1 VLDVVPDMDSR
12 TKRHRSSGSPA
23 LRPDPADRHASRRA
37 SRGVDR
43 LTPPWPTRSD
53 AAAITAS
60 AVALERLD
68 ARVRVLCESLA
79 NADRQDADRIT
90 RLRLLCE
97 RLADRNR
104 EIQALVG
111 RVERLRYHW
120 MVQRIRRLIDRLTP
134 SGATVAVVSHG
145 DGRLTAVTGRQG
157 WHLPAVARGD
167 AVTADDPIDSEAAI
181 AQVEQLRLRGARY
194 LVIPRTALWWLDRYR
209 GLDEHLR
216 RSATCLFHDV
226 RTGALFALGAALS
239 RP

>member
-23 LRPDPADRHASRRA
+23 LRPDPADRRASRRDTR
-37 SRGVDR
+37 SGER
-43 LTPPWPTRSD
+43 LTTPWVVRSD

-60 AVALERLD
+60 AAALDRLD
-68 ARVRVLCESLA
+68 ARIRTLCDSLA
-79 NADRQDADRIT
+79 DADRQDADRIV

-120 MVQRIRRLIDRLTP
+120 MAQRLRRLIDRLTP
-134 SGATVAVVSHG
+134 RGATVAVVSHG
-145 DGRLTAVTGRQG
+145 DGQLTAVAGRHG
-157 WHLPAVARGD
+157 WHLPAAAPH
-167 AVTADDPIDSEAAI
+167 AVADDPIDSEAAI

-216 RSATCLFHDV
+216 RSATCMFHDV
-226 RTGALFALGAALS
+226 RTGALFALGAALT